1 MKKTAIITDTDSSL
15 PADLASD
22 FAIQQV
28 PITIHFGEE
37 SYTCGVDIDDA
48 KVFELVDRKGRLP
61 TTAAPSPSAFAA
73 AYRRAFDSGAT
84 AIVSVCVSSKVSS
97 TYNSAVAACESFPDR
112 DITVIDS
119 LTMSMAQG
127 FMVLT
132 AARAAQA
139 GMTPAEISTAVE
151 GTRKRLHVYALLP
164 TLKYVAMSGRVGKF
178 VAGLAD
184 TLDIKPIL
192 TVSDG
197 KLVLLERIRTHN
209 KAIHRLLELIETSL
223 DGKGIESAAM
233 IHVNNPD
240 GVRDLM
246 GKFCDRSGYGG
257 EMLLADFTPGLS
269 VHAGPGVV
277 GMVILEQA

>member
-1 MKKTAIITDTDSSL
+1 MTNIAIITDTDSSL
-15 PADLASD
+15 PADLARN

-48 KVFELVDRKGRLP
+48 QVFERIDQKGKLP
-61 TTAAPSPSAFAA
+61 TTAAPSPSAFTA
-73 AYRRAFDSGAT
+73 AYQRAFESGAT
-84 AIVSVCVSSKVSS
+84 AIVCICVSSKVSS
-97 TYNSAVAACESFPDR
+97 TYNSAVTACEMFPDK

-139 GMTPAEISTAVE
+139 GATPAEISAAVE
-151 GTRKRLHVYALLP
+151 DTRKRMHVYALLP
-164 TLKYVAMSGRVGKF
+164 TLKYVAMSGRVGKLA
-178 VAGLAD
+178 AGLAD
-184 TLDIKPIL
+184 TLEIKPIL

-197 KLVLLERIRTHN
+197 KLALLERIRTHH
-209 KAIHRLLELIETSL
+209 KAIQRLLELIETSVE
-223 DGKGIESAAM
+223 GKRIESAAM
-233 IHVNNPD
+233 IHVNNLD
-240 GVRDLM
+240 GVHALQDQ
-246 GKFCDRSGYGG
+246 FCARSGYDG
-257 EMLLADFTPGLS
+257 EILLADFTPGLS

-277 GMVILEQA
+277 GMVILEEA